1 MGMSMQNTTSAAAP
15 HGEMDLLGDLI
26 DAPLTDT
33 PSWYQ
38 RNSGALPKSERG
50 MGEVQRRS
58 QLPSP
63 AAPESL
69 GFLDRVK
76 ERLTR

>member
-1 MGMSMQNTTSAAAP
+1 MSMQNTTSQAAP
-15 HGEMDLLGDLI
+15 HGEVDLLGNMI
-26 DAPLTDT
+26 DVPLTDT

-50 MGEVQRRS
+50 MGESQRRS

-63 AAPESL
+63 TAPEAL
-69 GFLDRVK
+69 GFIDRVK